1 VFEVE
6 HEFSIVTADLIP
18 ISITY
23 NALNMTPKQM
33 KISVYLPKEALI
45 KNSKRI
51 IEFPVKFM
59 RL

>member
-6 HEFSIVTADLIP
+6 HEFSIVTDDLIP
-18 ISITY
+18 ISIIY
-23 NALNMTPKQM
+23 NALNMTHKRM
-33 KISVYLPKEALI
+33 KISVYLPKEALV